1 MDFRTLERQDLNENF
16 AMIAKGMA
24 GDMVFSLSPTTAAP
38 TVAACTA
45 AAQVYPITVSLV
57 DSDGNLH
64 SWYNG
69 PVLLAIADND
79 DTGVATISPAAG
91 ERNMTNGQL
100 VVTVTL
106 SKAAWTASKAATLT
120 VSDPATAGTG
130 ICGWVVADK
139 TFVAT
144 VAS

>member
-1 MDFRTLERQDLNENF
+1 MRFRDLDREDLNDNF
-16 AMIAKGMA
+16 AMLAKGMS
-24 GDMVFSLSPTTAAP
+24 GNMVFSLSRTTAAP
-38 TVAACTA
+38 TVAAVTA
-45 AAQVYPITVSLV
+45 NDQVYPITVSLV

-79 DTGVATISPAAG
+79 STGVATISPAAG

-106 SKAAWTASKAATLT
+106 GKAVWTASKIATLT

-144 VAS
+144 IAS